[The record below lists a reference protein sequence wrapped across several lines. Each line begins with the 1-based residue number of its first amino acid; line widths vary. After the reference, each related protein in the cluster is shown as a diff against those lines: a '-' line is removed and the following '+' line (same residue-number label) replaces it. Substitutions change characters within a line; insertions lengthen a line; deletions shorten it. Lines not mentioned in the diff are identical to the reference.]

1 MLTKRELEV
10 LALKNRGLTQTKIA
24 SKLRISQPAVS
35 NFYNNALRK
44 IKEAEEVIQIAGKLK
59 NEK

>member
-10 LALKNRGLTQTKIA
+10 LTLKNRGLTQIEIA
-24 SKLRISQPAVS
+24 SKLKISQPAVS
-35 NFYNNALRK
+35 NLYNNALKK
-44 IKEAEEVIQIAGKLK
+44 ISEAEEVIQIARKLK